1 MRKGAPMTS
10 AERREKILQL
20 LQHSRQ
26 PVSAGAIARQFQ
38 VSRQII
44 VGDIALLRAANEKIA
59 ATPRGYVLESDVPAG
74 EYRVIIACRHSGS
87 EMEDEL
93 TTIVDNGGR
102 VLDVTVEHAV
112 YGQLSGQLRVGSRH
126 DVQDFL
132 NRLSASNSAP
142 LSDLTGG
149 IHLHTVAFSSRQ
161 DRDRTLAALTEKG
174 YLLGQR
180 ESDS

>member
-1 MRKGAPMTS
+1 MTS
-10 AERREKILQL
+10 AERREKIMQL
-20 LQHSRQ
+20 LRQNRQ
-26 PVSAGAIARQFQ
+26 PVSAGFMARKFQ

-59 ATPRGYVLESDVPAG
+59 ATPRGYVLESTIPDG
-74 EYRVIIACRHSGS
+74 EYRAIIACRHTGN

-112 YGQLSGQLRVGSRH
+112 YGQLSGQLHITSRY
-126 DVQDFL
+126 DIQDFIS
-132 NRLSASNSAP
+132 RLGASNSAP

-149 IHLHTVAFSSRQ
+149 IHLHTVSFSSR
-161 DRDRTLAALTEKG
+161 DAMERTLGALREKG
-174 YLLGQR
+174 YLLEQR
-180 ESDS
+180 E